1 MLDAKEEANKKDD
14 LIKSSWDIINRV
26 CADCLGELKYSDDG
40 TAKICDSCQYDIG
53 TAALY

>member
-14 LIKSSWDIINRV
+14 FIKSSWDIINRV
-26 CADCLGELKYSDDG
+26 CADCLGDLKYSDDG